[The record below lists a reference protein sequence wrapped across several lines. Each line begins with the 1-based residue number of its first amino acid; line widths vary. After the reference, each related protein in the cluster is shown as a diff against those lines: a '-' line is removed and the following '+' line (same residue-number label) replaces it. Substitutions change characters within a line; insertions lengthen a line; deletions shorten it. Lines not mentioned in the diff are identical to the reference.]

1 MTIDEAPA
9 PDPDVERV
17 SFHDVD
23 AERRAAADGGSEAD
37 KLSAEEATLF
47 EDSVVP
53 RYLSFFGGLVAEML
67 IPTAQANIAHV
78 TCRTGYPDPLV
89 AEKMPTSSLWGV
101 DGSAAAVDMARAKA
115 TLFADVK
122 TSYIVHEGMPT
133 PLTESAFTHAYSVHP
148 IADARGR
155 RTLLAELQR
164 VLVPGGQALLAL
176 PLRGS
181 FPEINDMVREFA
193 LRQDL
198 AELGQAVDA
207 AAASRPTIETI
218 SEEFESVGLSEVDV
232 DVQLIA
238 VSFNDGRDFLD
249 DPIARLMVLPEM
261 RVLLALDPDLAHR
274 CFAYVHDAISKYW
287 AEGVFELTVN
297 VGCASGRRF

>member
-1 MTIDEAPA
+1 MIFGEPLSETEAA
-9 PDPDVERV
+9 V
-17 SFHDVD
+17 
-23 AERRAAADGGSEAD
+23 
-37 KLSAEEATLF
+37 F

-67 IPTAQANIAHV
+67 IPSPMSHIAHIA
-78 TCRTGYPDPLV
+78 CRTGYPDPLV
-89 AEKMPTSSLWGV
+89 AEKMGRCVLAGV
-101 DGSAAAVDMARAKA
+101 DGSGPAVDVARAKA
-115 TLFADVK
+115 TLFSMGAQPPNPGSGLLSAGAVSSQQGGPPSGPIDVQA
-122 TSYIVHEGMPT
+122 SYLVHEGVPT
-133 PLTESAFTHAYSVHP
+133 PLQEGGFTHAYAVHP
-148 IADARGR
+148 ISDAEGR
-155 RTLLAELQR
+155 AALLGELRR

-198 AELGQAVDA
+198 PDLGKAVDA

-218 SEEFESVGLSEVDV
+218 SEEMENAGLSEIDV

-238 VSFNDGRDFLD
+238 VSFNDGREFLE
-249 DPIARLMVLPEM
+249 DPIAKLLVFPEM
-261 RVLLALDPDLAHR
+261 RLLLSLDKEMGDT
-274 CFAYVHDAISKYW
+274 CFKYVHEAISRYW
-287 AEGVFELTVN
+287 SEGVFELTVN